1 MIYKHVVKIIVDLG
15 VHKKTMDLMIIK
27 ISTTL
32 NAHHAHAY
40 DVVETEAQIDW
51 LQKYYQL

>member
-1 MIYKHVVKIIVDLG
+1 MIHKHVVKMIVDLG

-32 NAHHAHAY
+32 HVHHAHDY
-40 DVVETEAQIDW
+40 DDVETEAQID
-51 LQKYYQL
+51 

>member
-1 MIYKHVVKIIVDLG
+1 MIHKHVMKMIVDLG

-40 DVVETEAQIDW
+40 DVVEMEAQID
-51 LQKYYQL
+51 